1 MNLIR
6 ESLENIKATEEL
18 KQNTLQYLRETCR
31 LTPLSPPQSRPEI
44 PIFCGKN
51 I

>member
-18 KQNTLQYLRETCR
+18 KQNTLQYLREKQHGGGHGTHH
-31 LTPLSPPQSRPEI
+31 
-44 PIFCGKN
+44 GHDN
-51 I
+51 